1 MGTNAIWNHE
11 LFDGRTGE
19 RDLITDVPGVTVGH
33 VTLRSGG
40 DGGDCGGVE
49 TGDGPVIR
57 TGVTAVVPPGDCFNH
72 KLPAAAYVSNGFGK
86 SMGLVQIEELGS
98 LETPILLT
106 NTLSCGAC
114 FDALVTYSLDR
125 HPQIG
130 ISTGTVNPVVME
142 CNDGP
147 INEIR
152 AMAVTPRHGLDAIRA
167 ASSDFEEGDVG
178 AGTGMTCFG
187 LKGGIGSASRV
198 VRVDGHDHVI
208 GILVLTNFGSR
219 ECLRI
224 AGEPIGMRLAE
235 ADAGRCGRVSGAS
248 GASGG
253 PGGPGVWGEPDGE
266 DKGSIV
272 AVIATDLPA
281 DSRQLRRMAK
291 RVTVGIARC
300 GGYIGN
306 GSGEIVVAFSTANRI
321 AHWATDEPCEAEPHG
336 ETELHGEE
344 PHGAKSCAE
353 PCAEPD
359 RAAPHDAVASEAAA
373 TPLIE
378 HVTRLNENAMDRC
391 FRAVAAASEEA
402 IISSLLHAHGVRGR
416 DGTVTP
422 SLDEAAHAAG
432 VTLPDVSSPAVSSP
446 AVSSQA
452 ASHGV

>member
-1 MGTNAIWNHE
+1 MGTNAIWNRD

-40 DGGDCGGVE
+40 MGGEGGDDGE
-49 TGDGPVIR
+49 TGNRPVIR
-57 TGVTAVVPPGDCFNH
+57 TGVTAVVPPGDCFDR

-130 ISTGTVNPVVME
+130 IGTGTVNPVVME

-152 AMAVTPRHGLDAIRA
+152 AMAVTPRHGLDAIGA
-167 ASSDFEEGDVG
+167 AAVDFSEGDVVAG
-178 AGTGMTCFG
+178 AGMTCFG

-224 AGEPIGMRLAE
+224 AGEPIGMRLSE
-235 ADAGRCGRVSGAS
+235 AAACRCDGRAS
-248 GASGG
+248 DR
-253 PGGPGVWGEPDGE
+253 PGESRETHGSNGSHGPDGE

-272 AVIATDLPA
+272 AVVATDLPA

-321 AHWATDEPCEAEPHG
+321 AHWATDEPRA
-336 ETELHGEE
+336 
-344 PHGAKSCAE
+344 AE
-353 PCAEPD
+353 PCAESMESRAESDQSAIKDAMAPD
-359 RAAPHDAVASEAAA
+359 AA

-422 SLDEAAHAAG
+422 SLREAAQGAG
-432 VTLPDVSSPAVSSP
+432 VTLPSVSSPA
-446 AVSSQA
+446 ATR
-452 ASHGV
+452 GM